1 MRPRTRRRIL
11 GTIERLNYQ
20 PSRAAR
26 QLRTGRAPFVG
37 LVVPSVAN
45 PFWGSFAR
53 TVEAEALQHGFQV
66 LLCNSERDPI
76 REQAY
81 VAELWASG
89 VRAVVIG
96 TSLPSLAHL
105 QPMLDQG
112 LRLIAFDRER
122 QPDDPPAVLSVSVD
136 NRLGSRLVT
145 DHLLSLGHRRIGF
158 VSGAIRTISRQRRL
172 IGYKEA
178 LKDAGLPVIDELIWS
193 ASGDSGFGDVD
204 SAQLGRRGMA
214 SLLELSEWPTAVVT
228 INDMY
233 AIGACAAVRGL
244 GLRVPDDVA
253 VAGFDDIV
261 LAPLFNPP
269 LTTVRQPLEEMSRL
283 VIEAVAEANVDVSGQ
298 AMSIVI
304 PPKLVIRA
312 STGGGFSKGS
322 GVGIKNGFEEEG

>member
-1 MRPRTRRRIL
+1 
-11 GTIERLNYQ
+11 
-20 PSRAAR
+20 
-26 QLRTGRAPFVG
+26 
-37 LVVPSVAN
+37 
-45 PFWGSFAR
+45 
-53 TVEAEALQHGFQV
+53 
-66 LLCNSERDPI
+66 
-76 REQAY
+76 
-81 VAELWASG
+81 
-89 VRAVVIG
+89 
-96 TSLPSLAHL
+96 
-105 QPMLDQG
+105 
-112 LRLIAFDRER
+112 
-122 QPDDPPAVLSVSVD
+122 
-136 NRLGSRLVT
+136 
-145 DHLLSLGHRRIGF
+145 
-158 VSGAIRTISRQRRL
+158 
-172 IGYKEA
+172 
-178 LKDAGLPVIDELIWS
+178 
-193 ASGDSGFGDVD
+193 
-204 SAQLGRRGMA
+204 MA

-283 VIEAVAEANVDVSGQ
+283 VIEAVAEAPVDVSGQ

>member
-1 MRPRTRRRIL
+1 
-11 GTIERLNYQ
+11 
-20 PSRAAR
+20 
-26 QLRTGRAPFVG
+26 
-37 LVVPSVAN
+37 VAN

-53 TVEAEALQHGFQV
+53 TLEAEALQHGFQV
-66 LLCNSERDPI
+66 LLCNSERDPV

-105 QPMLDQG
+105 QPMLDRG

-122 QPDDPPAVLSVSVD
+122 QPDDPLALLSVSVD
-136 NRLGSRLVT
+136 NRLGSQLVT
-145 DHLLSLGHRRIGF
+145 EHLLSLGHRRIGF
-158 VSGAIRTISRQRRL
+158 ISGAIRTVSRQRRL

-178 LKDAGLPVIDELIWS
+178 LTYAGLPVVDELIWC

-204 SAQLGRRGMA
+204 SAQLGQQGMA
-214 SLLELSEWPTAVVT
+214 RLLAMPKPPTAVVT

-233 AIGACAAVRGL
+233 AIGACAAAREL
-244 GLRVPDDVA
+244 GLQVPDDVA

-283 VIEAVAEANVDVSGQ
+283 VIEAVGDANPDGGAHAV
-298 AMSIVI
+298 SIVI

-312 STGGGFSKGS
+312 STGGRSARAPAPRPGG
-322 GVGIKNGFEEEG
+322 E